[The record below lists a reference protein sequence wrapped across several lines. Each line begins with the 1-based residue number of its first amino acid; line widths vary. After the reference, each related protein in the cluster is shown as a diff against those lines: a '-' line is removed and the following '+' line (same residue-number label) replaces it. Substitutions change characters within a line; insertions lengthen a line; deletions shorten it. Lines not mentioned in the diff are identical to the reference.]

1 MELLEI
7 DGSYGEGG
15 GQILRTA
22 VALSIILGR
31 PVRVIKVRAGRN
43 NPGLRPQHASVLK
56 ILREV
61 CGGRLEGGEVGST
74 AITFYPGVVEASSM
88 KVDMGTAASITLVLQ
103 AVVPAASLSGS
114 SLDLELLGGT
124 DVPWSPTFDYFANV
138 VLPALKLIGVRCRAE
153 ASKRGYYPNGGGAVK
168 ASVEPCEEVAP
179 LRLAER
185 GSNPTA
191 SVVVVSRCGRLPAQ
205 VAERQSHAAK
215 SYLRGQGI
223 DVESATASQ
232 VLSDSPGSSVL
243 ISTTRADCL
252 LGSDSIGAL
261 GKSAESVGREAAKE
275 FAAAYQSGA
284 CVDVHLSDTIAPF
297 LSLAGTDSRILLPRV
312 SEHLKTSLHVASLF
326 TGCSYDFASQD
337 RAWLA
342 SIRPAKHKL

>member
-22 VALSIILGR
+22 VAFSIILGR
-31 PVRVIKVRAGRN
+31 PVRVTKVRAGRN
-43 NPGLRPQHASVLK
+43 NPGLRPQHASSLK

-88 KVDMGTAASITLVLQ
+88 KLDMGTAASITLVLQ

-114 SLDLELLGGT
+114 SLELELVGGT
-124 DVPWSPTFDYFANV
+124 DVPWSPTFDYFASV
-138 VLPALKLIGVRCRAE
+138 VVPALKLTGVVCRAE
-153 ASKRGYYPNGGGAVK
+153 ASKRGYYPKGGGAVK
-168 ASVEPCEEVAP
+168 ATVEPCRRIAALELVA
-179 LRLAER
+179 R
-185 GSNPTA
+185 GSDPPA
-191 SVVVVSRCGRLPAQ
+191 SIVSRCGRLPAH
-205 VAERQSHAAK
+205 VAERQSQAAQ
-215 SYLRGQGI
+215 SHLRGQGI
-223 DVESATASQ
+223 ELEGASSLQ
-232 VLSDSPGSSVL
+232 VVSDSPGSSIL

-252 LGSDSIGAL
+252 LGSDSLGAL
-261 GKSAESVGREAAKE
+261 GKSAESVGQEAAKE

-284 CVDVHLSDTIAPF
+284 CFDVHLSDTIAPF
-297 LSLAGTDSRILLPRV
+297 LSLAATDSRILLPRV

>member
-7 DGSYGEGG
+7 DVSYGEGG

-22 VALSIILGR
+22 VAFSIILGR

-74 AITFYPGVVEASSM
+74 PITFYPGVVEASSM

-114 SLDLELLGGT
+114 SLDLELVGGT
-124 DVPWSPTFDYFANV
+124 DVPWSPTFDYFTNV

-153 ASKRGYYPNGGGAVK
+153 ASKRGYYPKGGGAVK

-179 LRLAER
+179 LRHTQR
-185 GSNPTA
+185 GANPPA
-191 SVVVVSRCGRLPAQ
+191 SVGVGSRGGGLPAQ
-205 VAERQSHAAK
+205 AADRQSQAPQPH
-215 SYLRGQGI
+215 LRGEGI
-223 DVESATASQ
+223 EVE
-232 VLSDSPGSSVL
+232 
-243 ISTTRADCL
+243 
-252 LGSDSIGAL
+252 
-261 GKSAESVGREAAKE
+261 
-275 FAAAYQSGA
+275 
-284 CVDVHLSDTIAPF
+284 
-297 LSLAGTDSRILLPRV
+297 
-312 SEHLKTSLHVASLF
+312 
-326 TGCSYDFASQD
+326 
-337 RAWLA
+337 
-342 SIRPAKHKL
+342 

>member
-22 VALSIILGR
+22 IAFSIILGR

-103 AVVPAASLSGS
+103 AVVPATSLSGS
-114 SLDLELLGGT
+114 SLELELVGGT

-138 VLPALKLIGVRCRAE
+138 VIPALKLIGIGCRAE
-153 ASKRGYYPNGGGAVK
+153 ASKRGYYPKGGGAVK
-168 ASVEPCEEVAP
+168 ATVEPCKQVAP
-179 LRLAER
+179 LELAER
-185 GSNPTA
+185 GSNPPA
-191 SVVVVSRCGRLPAQ
+191 SVVSRCGRLPAH
-205 VAERQSHAAK
+205 VAERQSQAAQ
-215 SYLRGQGI
+215 SYLHGQGI
-223 DVESATASQ
+223 EVESASASQ
-232 VLSDSPGSSVL
+232 VVSDSPGSSIL
-243 ISTTRADCL
+243 ISTIGGDCL
-252 LGSDSIGAL
+252 LGSDSIGAR
-261 GKSAESVGREAAKE
+261 GKGAESVGREAARD
-275 FAAAYQSGA
+275 FAASHKSGA
-284 CVDVHLSDTIAPF
+284 CVDVHLSDTLAPF
-297 LSLAGTDSRILLPRV
+297 LSLAKTDS
-312 SEHLKTSLHVASLF
+312 
-326 TGCSYDFASQD
+326 
-337 RAWLA
+337 
-342 SIRPAKHKL
+342 